1 MKILMIN
8 VVCGIRSTGRICTDL
23 AKELDKEGHQVKIAY
38 GRDSVPPQYEKYA
51 VKIGSEFDVKLH
63 GIKSRMFDRAG
74 FGSENATKR
83 FIEWVEKFD
92 PDIIHLHN
100 IHGYYINV
108 EILFDYLRRCNR
120 KIIWTLHDCWSFT
133 GHCTYF
139 NYVSCTK
146 WKEGCFNCSQR
157 REYPESLLIDNSKNN
172 YIEKKKIFT
181 GIKNLIIITPSK
193 WLADLVHQSFLKEYP
208 VFVINNGVD
217 TDVFKKN
224 SMISDSKNK
233 YVDKKII
240 LGVAAIWNRRKGLRD
255 FIELSKIIDD
265 RYKIIVVGVSENQI
279 NMLPPNII
287 GIKRTNSV
295 EELSKLYNIAT
306 VFVNPTYE
314 DNYPTTNLE
323 AIACG
328 TPVISYKT
336 GGSSESAL
344 IYGDVVEKGDIDSL
358 RKKIYDIKYVKPI
371 KNFKVEDISVHKMIL
386 QYIEL
391 YMRGGCK

>member
-63 GIKSRMFDRAG
+63 GIKSRIFDRAG
-74 FGSENATKR
+74 FGSENDTKR

-108 EILFDYLRRCNR
+108 EILFDYLRRCNK
-120 KIIWTLHDCWSFT
+120 KIIWTLHDCWPFT

-139 NYVSCTK
+139 DFVSCTK

-172 YIEKKKIFT
+172 YKEKKKIFT

-265 RYKIIVVGVSENQI
+265 RYKIIVVGVSDNQI

>member
-63 GIKSRMFDRAG
+63 GIKSRIFDRAG
-74 FGSENATKR
+74 FGSENATKH

-108 EILFDYLRRCNR
+108 EILFDYLRRCNK
-120 KIIWTLHDCWSFT
+120 KIIWTLHDCWPFT

-139 NYVSCTK
+139 DYVSCTK

-344 IYGDVVEKGDIDSL
+344 IYGDVVEKGDIDGL

-371 KNFKVEDISVHKMIL
+371 NNFKVEDISVHKMIL

>member
-63 GIKSRMFDRAG
+63 GIKSRIFDRAG

-108 EILFDYLRRCNR
+108 EILFDYLRRCNK

-139 NYVSCTK
+139 DYVSCTK

>member
-139 NYVSCTK
+139 DYVSCTK